1 MCVAKKYQLGGRFW
15 TIAIVAGVMVACVN
29 GMFGFGSVLREAAE
43 RSGNVVGFAKSQS
56 LTYDSFNDS
65 VAMTSQVLALENAS
79 QLAHSISYGGDE
91 VDQADLERAARL
103 LGVSNAFVLTV
114 DGQLVSSYSNNNVT
128 FGMVQHEITA
138 DVALDVVDHPRKV
151 YGTRIVFDDGSYIDV
166 GCAARIDQAGM
177 VVAGYYTSEAFSNR
191 YMLSL
196 QNMLAGYDVRGSGDI
211 VVESDGSVVAAN
223 MVSDQMSGDIQLDPV
238 DAKVVEDI
246 KSRCQVGETTLLL
259 SGSKPYIAS
268 LDKARDYY
276 VFTFMPVS
284 SCLGEVA
291 GLVLV
296 SVALYCF
303 VVAVFAFSRRK
314 SEHEH
319 LHQLVLQEHE
329 YADRLAMS
337 AHQAQS
343 ANRAKTEF
351 LQRMSHDIRTPIN
364 GISGMLDVAEHYS
377 DDLQKQ
383 AECRQKIREASDI
396 LFELVSEVLDMSK
409 LESGEIQLEEKPFD
423 VVTLLDEVTGVVG
436 RLADERNI
444 TVAHKGRTIEHRN
457 LIGSPVHLKRLLMNI
472 MSNAVKYNRDHGH
485 IYLYTRELPSA
496 DSSIATLQ
504 FVCEDNGIGMSEE
517 FQQRIFEP
525 FTQEQKGGASKFGG
539 TGLGMSIAKSLAEK
553 MGGTISFESTQGV
566 GTTFVI
572 TIPFKIDTQADS
584 HTPEPS
590 APAGSI
596 RGLHI
601 LLVEDNELNME
612 IAEFLIQNEG
622 ATVTKAWDGQQA
634 VTLFAKSASGEFDAI
649 LMDVLM
655 PVMNG
660 YEATRQIRAL
670 DRADAKTIPIIAM
683 TANAFTEDRLKSKEA
698 GMDEHITKPIDSKL
712 LVKVIAALTGKNAQ
726 RPTAE

>member
-15 TIAIVAGVMVACVN
+15 TIAIVAGVMVACVS
-29 GMFGFGSVLREAAE
+29 GMFGFGSVLKEAAE

-364 GISGMLDVAEHYS
+364 GIRGMVEIGDHYS
-377 DDLQKQ
+377 EDLAKQ
-383 AECRQKIREASDI
+383 AECRRKIWDAST
-396 LFELVSEVLDMSK
+396 LLLELVNEVLDMGK
-409 LESGEIQLEEKPFD
+409 LESGEIVLESCPFNVIELKD
-423 VVTLLDEVTGVVG
+423 GIRQTMERAAAERGITMTDRTEVKHT
-436 RLADERNI
+436 
-444 TVAHKGRTIEHRN
+444 T
-457 LIGSPVHLKRLLMNI
+457 LIGSPLHLKRLLMNI
-472 MSNAVKYNRDHGH
+472 WSNAIKYNKDNGS
-485 IYLYTRELPSA
+485 IDLTCREVRSDGKTAWIEFICA
-496 DSSIATLQ
+496 DT
-504 FVCEDNGIGMSEE
+504 GIGMSEE
-517 FQQRIFEP
+517 FQKHLYEP
-525 FTQEQKGGASKFGG
+525 FTQEHSDARTSYNG
-539 TGLGMSIAKSLAEK
+539 TGLGMAITKSLVEK
-553 MGGTISFESTQGV
+553 MDGTIECRSKLGE
-566 GTTFVI
+566 GTTYCI
-572 TIPFKIDTQADS
+572 TIPFAIDSSTAPRVEETAALPAA
-584 HTPEPS
+584 TPE
-590 APAGSI
+590 GM
-596 RGLHI
+596 HV
-601 LLVEDNELNME
+601 LLAEDNELNIE
-612 IAEFLIQNEG
+612 IAVFVLENAG
-622 ATVTKAWDGQQA
+622 VTVTKAVNGQDALDQ
-634 VTLFAKSASGEFDAI
+634 FAASAPGTFDAI
-649 LMDVLM
+649 IMDVMM
-655 PVMNG
+655 PVMDG
-660 YEATRQIRAL
+660 YQATRAIRQL
-670 DRADAKTIPIIAM
+670 DRPDAGSIPILAM
-683 TANAFTEDRLKSKEA
+683 TANAFVEDRRRAYEA
-698 GMDEHITKPIDSKL
+698 GMNEHLTKPLEPEVVLRTLAKYRSK
-712 LVKVIAALTGKNAQ
+712 
-726 RPTAE
+726 

>member
-15 TIAIVAGVMVACVN
+15 TIAIVVGVMVACVS

-91 VDQADLERAARL
+91 VDQADLECAARQ

-246 KSRCQVGETTLLL
+246 KSRCQVGETTLLI

-319 LHQLVLQEHE
+319 LHQLVLQERE

-364 GISGMLDVAEHYS
+364 GIRGMVEIANAYDG
-377 DDLQKQ
+377 DLAKQ
-383 AECRQKIREASDI
+383 RECRQKIWTASGI
-396 LFELVSEVLDMSK
+396 LSELVNEVLDMSK
-409 LESGEIQLEEKPFD
+409 LESGEVKLDLQPTNLVEVVEEICQIMEHQAAQLGVTISCDRSGISHP
-423 VVTLLDEVTGVVG
+423 VVMASSL
-436 RLADERNI
+436 
-444 TVAHKGRTIEHRN
+444 
-457 LIGSPVHLKRLLMNI
+457 HLKRLIMNI
-472 MSNAVKYNRDHGH
+472 ASNAVKYNKPGGAVRVTCSEHAQEGGAATYRFV
-485 IYLYTRELPSA
+485 IA
-496 DSSIATLQ
+496 DT
-504 FVCEDNGIGMSEE
+504 GIGMTQD
-517 FQQRIFEP
+517 FIDNHLFEA
-525 FTQEQKGGASKFGG
+525 FSQEDNAARSQYGG
-539 TGLGMSIAKSLAEK
+539 TGLGMSIVNQLVQK
-553 MGGTISFESTQGV
+553 MNGTITVESTV
-566 GTTFVI
+566 GEGSCFTVTL
-572 TIPFKIDTQADS
+572 PFAIDHDPPAAG
-584 HTPEPS
+584 PEKEAS
-590 APAGSI
+590 TD
-596 RGLHI
+596 LHGKR
-601 LLVEDNELNME
+601 LLVVEDNELNME
-612 IAEFLIQNEG
+612 IAEFML
-622 ATVTKAWDGQQA
+622 
-634 VTLFAKSASGEFDAI
+634 KSAGAEVVKAFDGESAVRAFAADPAGCDAI
-649 LMDVLM
+649 LMDLMM
-655 PVMNG
+655 PVMDG
-660 YEATRQIRAL
+660 YAAARAIRASGQP
-670 DRADAKTIPIIAM
+670 RAGTVPIIAM
-683 TANAFTEDRLKSKEA
+683 SANAYAEDVKKCLDSGMNAHISKPLFKDV
-698 GMDEHITKPIDSKL
+698 MLRT
-712 LVKVIAALTGKNAQ
+712 IA
-726 RPTAE
+726 RFV

>member
-15 TIAIVAGVMVACVN
+15 TIAIVVGVMVACVS

-56 LTYDSFNDS
+56 LIYDSFNDS

-177 VVAGYYTSEAFSNR
+177 VVAGYYTSEAYSNR

-246 KSRCQVGETTLLL
+246 KSRCQVGETTLLI

-296 SVALYCF
+296 SVTLYCF

-319 LHQLVLQEHE
+319 LHQLVLQERE

-364 GISGMLDVAEHYS
+364 GIRGMVEIANAYDG
-377 DDLQKQ
+377 DLAKQ
-383 AECRQKIREASDI
+383 RECRQKIWTASGI
-396 LFELVSEVLDMSK
+396 LSELVNEVLDMSK
-409 LESGEIQLEEKPFD
+409 LESGEVKLDLQPTNLVEVLEEICQIMEHQASQLGVTISCDRSGISHP
-423 VVTLLDEVTGVVG
+423 VVMASSL
-436 RLADERNI
+436 
-444 TVAHKGRTIEHRN
+444 
-457 LIGSPVHLKRLLMNI
+457 HLKRLIMNI
-472 MSNAVKYNRDHGH
+472 ASNAVKYNKPGGAVRVTCSEHAQEGGAATYRFV
-485 IYLYTRELPSA
+485 IA
-496 DSSIATLQ
+496 DT
-504 FVCEDNGIGMSEE
+504 GIGMSSD
-517 FQQRIFEP
+517 FQNRVFDPFSREQRKDAEHV
-525 FTQEQKGGASKFGG
+525 TG
-539 TGLGMSIAKSLAEK
+539 TGLGTVIAKQLAEL
-553 MGGTISFESTQGV
+553 MDGDLVYESRLGEGTVCTITLPLTIDFEASSTLNEHHAHDQAKLAGMNILLAEDNDLNREIALFILTEAGAKV
-566 GTTFVI
+566 TCADDG
-572 TIPFKIDTQADS
+572 FKALSAFEQAD
-584 HTPEPS
+584 
-590 APAGSI
+590 AG
-596 RGLHI
+596 
-601 LLVEDNELNME
+601 
-612 IAEFLIQNEG
+612 
-622 ATVTKAWDGQQA
+622 T
-634 VTLFAKSASGEFDAI
+634 FDLI
-649 LMDVLM
+649 LMDIMM
-655 PVMNG
+655 PNMNG
-660 YEATRQIRAL
+660 YEATRAIRSL
-670 DRADAKTIPIIAM
+670 SREDARTIPIVAM
-683 TANAFTEDRLKSKEA
+683 SANAFTEDKVRCREA
-698 GMDEHITKPIDSKL
+698 GMDGHLTKPIDSDKL
-712 LVKVIAALTGKNAQ
+712 IDALAKIMAAKEG
-726 RPTAE
+726 